1 MSDTKTISK
10 WYNDN
15 AQTEDI
21 RLVDGHLE
29 FMITLQ
35 SILLSL
41 PRDKPLRIADI
52 GGGTGRYGE

>member
-1 MSDTKTISK
+1 MQ
-10 WYNDN
+10 
-15 AQTEDI
+15 AEDI
-21 RLVDGHLE
+21 RLVDGYLE

>member
-1 MSDTKTISK
+1 MSDTEKISK
-10 WYNDN
+10 WYNEN

-21 RLVDGHLE
+21 RLVDGNLE